1 LGLLL
6 GSGRRRL
13 GVLLGS
19 GRRRLGVLL
28 GSAGPPKPGRRPTP
42 GADLSVR
49 PGVVCFG
56 PERAQRV
63 RVRQAWRRNRRR
75 ESSSSPLEGIEREE
89 QLHEV
94 VMEFRHR
101 TREGVWDGSS

>member
-1 LGLLL
+1 MGPLLR
-6 GSGRRRL
+6 SGRRPE
-13 GVLLGS
+13 S
-19 GRRRLGVLL
+19 
-28 GSAGPPKPGRRPTP
+28 GRRPTP
-42 GADLSVR
+42 GADSSVR